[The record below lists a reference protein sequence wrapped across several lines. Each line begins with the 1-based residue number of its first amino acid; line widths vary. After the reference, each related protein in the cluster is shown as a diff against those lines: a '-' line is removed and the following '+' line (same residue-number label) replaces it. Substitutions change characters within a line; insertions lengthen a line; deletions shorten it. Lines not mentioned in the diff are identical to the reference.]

1 METNAQTQISGGC
14 VTRNNLTFYLQLK
27 AVKYFLQHTLVK
39 GNFVYF
45 YAAHSEF
52 YPNDTVTY
60 ELTEMSLIPA
70 F

>member
-14 VTRNNLTFYLQLK
+14 FTTNNLNFHLQLK
-27 AVKYFLQHTLVK
+27 SCQILSKTLVK

-52 YPNDTVTY
+52 YPNDMVTY
-60 ELTEMSLIPA
+60 ELTEISLIPA